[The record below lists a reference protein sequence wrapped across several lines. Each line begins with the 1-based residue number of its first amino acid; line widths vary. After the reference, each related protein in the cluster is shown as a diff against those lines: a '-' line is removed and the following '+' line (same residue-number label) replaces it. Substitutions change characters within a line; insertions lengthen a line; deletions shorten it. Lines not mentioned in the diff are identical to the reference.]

1 MMIMN
6 STAETLSLTQLKV
19 ALVIVSINSNGYP
32 KIVIQT
38 LKDRHGVYSASSMD
52 PQTQWG

>member
-6 STAETLSLTQLKV
+6 STAETLSLNQLKV